1 MLSEQRVD
9 YEDRERPWTVPALVA
24 LGVVSWL
31 VSAVFDLSWEGGA
44 DRGWDYAIMSVVLAA
59 IFARGLWLGR
69 RWAYVIT
76 VFFGG
81 FSLLFLVPYLLS
93 DRAVLGDALW
103 LTASSLVHF
112 YLLFHPLTR
121 AYFKPHPLIE
131 ASDAQRP
138 NR

>member
-1 MLSEQRVD
+1 MLSEKRYA
-9 YEDRERPWTVPALVA
+9 YEDRERPWTVPALIA
-24 LGVVSWL
+24 LAAVSWL
-31 VSAVFDLSWEGGA
+31 VSAVFDLSWEGNA
-44 DRGWDYAIMSVVLAA
+44 SRGWDYAIMSVVLAA

-69 RWAYVIT
+69 RWAYVFT

-81 FSLLFLVPYLLS
+81 FSALFTVPYLLS

-103 LTASSLVHF
+103 LIASSLVHF

-131 ASDAQRP
+131 SPDAQRFS
-138 NR
+138 R